1 MALYSGMLTVIML
14 SVANEPIL
22 MDVVMLNVVI
32 LNVMAPFHCA
42 VKSQMFLH
50 KKSVHVNT
58 ALVSFHQIYILYS
71 GTPEKPENQNT
82 FLKERA
88 KAVSRY
94 HKKLF

>member
-1 MALYSGMLTVIML
+1 MALNTGML
-14 SVANEPIL
+14 SVKYEPSLIG
-22 MDVVMLNVVI
+22 VVMLNVVI
-32 LNVMAPFHCA
+32 LNVMAPLHCA

-82 FLKERA
+82 LMKERA
-88 KAVSRY
+88 KGIRR
-94 HKKLF
+94 